1 MQYSQ
6 PLKRIS
12 LFALVTLSLLS
23 VTLCVSTTLAQSG
36 TAAPAETAT
45 PANQQFARPT
55 FGKPAAPAAVEPWKF
70 EGRLHLQEGSTEG
83 YIVLQIDLAPGHY
96 IYSVSPEGSPAPT
109 KIEIVPSASV
119 QVAQGFAPDQP
130 PTVIENDPVFQR
142 RIEKHTN
149 RVQFFV
155 PCRLDPNADY
165 KLTGLPVIEF
175 NGQVCSKDGVCM
187 PIRNKKIPVEFAGYF
202 QQEAA
207 GEMSNNQGQETGT
220 SSQANAAGVPVNPHR

>member
-6 PLKRIS
+6 YLERTN
-12 LFALVTLSLLS
+12 LFAPTAMALLF
-23 VTLCVSTTLAQSG
+23 VTLCVSSTLAQSG
-36 TAAPAETAT
+36 NVTPAETAAQ
-45 PANQQFARPT
+45 ANQKFARPT
-55 FGKPAAPAAVEPWKF
+55 FGQPAEPATVQPWKF

-119 QVAQGFAPDQP
+119 QVAQGFSPDQP

-142 RIEKHTN
+142 RIEKHTD

-175 NGQVCSKDGVCM
+175 NGQVCSKDGVCL
-187 PIRNKKIPVEFAGYF
+187 PLRNKKIPVTFAGYF
-202 QQEAA
+202 QQDSAS
-207 GEMSNNQGQETGT
+207 EMSNIQTQDTGT
-220 SSQANAAGVPVNPHR
+220 SSQANAAGVPANPHR

>member
-1 MQYSQ
+1 MQHSQ
-6 PLKRIS
+6 LSKRIN
-12 LFALVTLSLLS
+12 LFAPATIALLFA
-23 VTLCVSTTLAQSG
+23 TLCVSSTLAQSSS
-36 TAAPAETAT
+36 TTPAETAT
-45 PANQQFARPT
+45 QADQKFARPN
-55 FGKPAAPAAVEPWKF
+55 FGKPAAPATQQPWKF

-109 KIEIVPSASV
+109 KIEVVPSASV
-119 QVAQGFAPDQP
+119 QVAQGFSPDQP

-175 NGQVCSKDGVCM
+175 NGQVCSKDGVCL
-187 PIRNKKIPVEFAGYF
+187 PIRNKQIPVEFAGYF
-202 QQEAA
+202 QQDSP
-207 GEMSNNQGQETGT
+207 GDVSNNQEQDTGT
-220 SSQANAAGVPVNPHR
+220 SSQANAAGVPANPHR

>member
-6 PLKRIS
+6 LPKRIN
-12 LFALVTLSLLS
+12 LFVPGAIALLF

-36 TAAPAETAT
+36 SVAPAETAT
-45 PANQQFARPT
+45 QANQKFTRPT
-55 FGKPAAPAAVEPWKF
+55 FGKPAAPVAQQPWKF

-96 IYSVSPEGSPAPT
+96 MYSVSPEGSPAPT
-109 KIEIVPSASV
+109 KIEIVPSASI
-119 QVAQGFAPDQP
+119 QVAQEFSPDQP

-142 RIEKHTN
+142 RIEKHTD

-175 NGQVCSKDGVCM
+175 NGQVCSKDGVCL
-187 PIRNKKIPVEFAGYF
+187 PIRNKKIEVKFAGYF
-202 QQEAA
+202 QQDSA
-207 GEMSNNQGQETGT
+207 GEMSSNQEQENET
-220 SSQANAAGVPVNPHR
+220 SSQANAAGIPANPHR